1 MADPKLKAELEALRA
16 QVAYMTKRFDEQSGT
31 HEPAEPAEPESAS
44 SPLDEVRRI
53 AEQLH
58 APELFDLATKY
69 LSDIGQDIQ
78 ASKPRALIAA
88 FLAGFIAGK
97 AVGR

>member
-31 HEPAEPAEPESAS
+31 HEPAEPESAS